1 MDEPA
6 RKRRRTASPEE
17 PDRPPSPW
25 KNLPRRPL
33 LADSTAAGAEPSRSP
48 LKEPP
53 RRPSASPTK
62 ATFDRGSSPLKQPPR
77 RPSFVSPTKA
87 SLARNYPDLLPKR
100 PPSSASAASK
110 QNGRGDILAR
120 RKQARAFVLGEKDAR
135 QQAILDTAAEEEHAD
150 HASAGAEQ
158 LRLSKPQNV
167 TPRARRTIRMGDVSE
182 EDAELPSTPSQRTQ
196 EEQDTPRRGILF
208 SSPSKKPPRLQDPV
222 KPSPLRPK
230 AQPVRENR
238 SAPPEDGPVGEG
250 DPRGAAKEKL
260 PPDPELERRKQ
271 EKAHLMR
278 ELKEL
283 EGQVSR
289 CTEEIVKIQE
299 QSATHILQPSERE
312 DLIAFINKI
321 SNASTEA
328 DEQQPPAISSLLCS
342 FLPFSTLAVPPPKS
356 KEAAEKPV
364 ASHRPLDL
372 DDPLPYLEMFT
383 CFKWTTQLSL
393 PRGRVFPAS
402 NRVHSKHTID
412 IAGPQKLLTSSISIV
427 IDALTN
433 SIIDL
438 KILRLS
444 SWAERELGSFMRA
457 KAQEQD
463 LGNACWAIGSYWEIA
478 RKRAEF
484 WRKCVTAFGDL
495 ISGRTGEDTENVGL
509 RETKKDISRRD
520 LNRHLGRDILVL
532 QDGHVLLKVS
542 WKIGFDWTGEAE
554 SEIRVEPAVPQV
566 WSEADSNNSFR
577 KIPQTFDSLL
587 QSKGA
592 FAATK
597 TLVALLFA
605 E

>member
-1 MDEPA
+1 MRDT
-6 RKRRRTASPEE
+6 RTFRRCSSKLIR
-17 PDRPPSPW
+17 DR
-25 KNLPRRPL
+25 
-33 LADSTAAGAEPSRSP
+33 
-48 LKEPP
+48 
-53 RRPSASPTK
+53 
-62 ATFDRGSSPLKQPPR
+62 
-77 RPSFVSPTKA
+77 
-87 SLARNYPDLLPKR
+87 
-100 PPSSASAASK
+100 
-110 QNGRGDILAR
+110 
-120 RKQARAFVLGEKDAR
+120 
-135 QQAILDTAAEEEHAD
+135 
-150 HASAGAEQ
+150 
-158 LRLSKPQNV
+158 
-167 TPRARRTIRMGDVSE
+167 
-182 EDAELPSTPSQRTQ
+182 
-196 EEQDTPRRGILF
+196 
-208 SSPSKKPPRLQDPV
+208 
-222 KPSPLRPK
+222 
-230 AQPVRENR
+230 
-238 SAPPEDGPVGEG
+238 
-250 DPRGAAKEKL
+250 
-260 PPDPELERRKQ
+260 
-271 EKAHLMR
+271 
-278 ELKEL
+278 
-283 EGQVSR
+283 
-289 CTEEIVKIQE
+289 
-299 QSATHILQPSERE
+299 
-312 DLIAFINKI
+312 AFINKI

-566 WSEADSNNSFR
+566 CKLTSYALCSRMGLTESLGSEADSNNSFR